1 MELSTTFHSL
11 FEPRSIAFI
20 GASQDIF
27 KWGFTILH
35 NMIRAEFQGRIYPV
49 NPAGGS
55 WYGQKVYANLDE
67 ITEPIDLAVIVIAK
81 DMVLDTIRKCVEKKI
96 HAGIIITAGFT
107 ETGEVGANLEDEIVK
122 TARKGGMR
130 LVGPN
135 TMGIFSGFP
144 SRMQAVMAS
153 VSLPAGPVGLIVQS
167 GNLGGSLSS
176 RFSRRGIG
184 ISRLISSGNEGDL
197 TAEDYL
203 ELLEMDPHTK
213 LICLYIEG
221 VRHGDR
227 FIKIARRISA
237 QKPIL
242 LLKGGQ
248 SPSGALA
255 ARSHTG
261 ALAGDDRI
269 FRGMC
274 RQAGIIMVE
283 TMDDM
288 VDVAGMF
295 LSQPRPKGKRVG
307 IITLGGGWG
316 VLATD
321 LCSRYGLEVPPL
333 GDKLIERIDS
343 ILPSFWSK
351 GNPVDLVAP
360 GKISSITDT
369 ARILLD
375 DSSMDAVLM
384 LGLGYVSLKANRWLS
399 SPVIPLQSA
408 ENAAVA
414 TVHAEVQLLDLL
426 MEQIRETQ
434 KPIVPVIDIAIRDE
448 IMEVN
453 PAHYLENHGIMV
465 YSAPDQAI
473 MALARVAE
481 YYQHIPETT

>member
-1 MELSTTFHSL
+1 METSTTFHSL
-11 FEPRSIAFI
+11 FEPQSIAFI

-35 NMIRAEFQGRIYPV
+35 NMICAKFKGRIYPV

-55 WYGQKVYANLDE
+55 WYGQKVYADLDE
-67 ITEPIDLAVIVIAK
+67 IPDSIDLAVIVIAK
-81 DMVLDTIRKCVEKKI
+81 DMVLDAIRKCVEKKI
-96 HAGIIITAGFT
+96 PAGIIITAGFA
-107 ETGEVGANLEDEIVK
+107 ETGEDGADLEDEIVK

-130 LVGPN
+130 LAGPN

-153 VSLPAGPVGLIVQS
+153 VSLPAGSVGLIVQS

-197 TAEDYL
+197 TSEDYL
-203 ELLEMDPHTK
+203 EFLEMDPHTK

-227 FIKIARRISA
+227 FMKIARRISA
-237 QKPIL
+237 KKPLL

-288 VDVAGMF
+288 VDVAGML
-295 LSQPRPKGKRVG
+295 LSQPRPQGKRVG

-321 LCSRYGLEVPPL
+321 LCLRYGLEVPPL
-333 GDKLIERIDS
+333 NSKLIELIDA
-343 ILPSFWSK
+343 ILPSYWSK

-360 GKISSITDT
+360 GKISSITDA

-384 LGLGYVSLKANRWLS
+384 LGLGYVSLRANRWLS
-399 SPVIPLQSA
+399 SPVLPPQNV
-408 ENAAVA
+408 EDRA
-414 TVHAEVQLLDLL
+414 TATIRAEVQLLDLL
-426 MEQIRETQ
+426 MEQIRETR
-434 KPIVPVIDIAIRDE
+434 KPIVPVVDIAIRDE
-448 IMEVN
+448 VMEVN

-473 MALARVAE
+473 MALACVTD
-481 YYQHIPETT
+481 YYHRIQSAS